1 LPGNKAPVATAT
13 GKPVAPAA
21 IYWGTKHKVAPPVMG
36 KLYRDQMRQLGG
48 NVQRVQLPRRADAL
62 LDAGRGGG
70 ALFALGERSLRRQ
83 ACGERI
89 SREIAQW
96 KIVTAKKRVAF

>member
-48 NVQRVQLPRRADAL
+48 NVQRVQLP
-62 LDAGRGGG
+62 
-70 ALFALGERSLRRQ
+70 GEQTHFSTPWP
-83 ACGERI
+83 AAKGCP
-89 SREIAQW
+89 AQ
-96 KIVTAKKRVAF
+96 